1 LILLPSIYYLIT
13 SFYEKLIIGLLYMPG
28 LEIQSTGE
36 IVATYNGD
44 VVENAKW
51 NMDYDGKTMDIETLR
66 NNELAIIQLDNND
79 LSRLLQGIGMH
90 RENGLEERLNRD
102 FRQGSVQGSAPARR
116 SKCSRQG
123 SSHARR
129 SSPKRSSPKR
139 SSPKR
144 SSPKTKRV
152 RFMDDN
158 LRKSGKQKHK
168 IIIRKQGSRQGSAPA
183 RRSKRRRGSPKR
195 SSPNRS
201 SPNRSSPK
209 RSSPKR
215 SSPRSNK
222 RGSPKGKRSSPKS
235 SPKSS
240 SPRSKK
246 KSSNKKTR
254 KKIIVQEG
262 EGEGEGENMDLDLD
276 VDFDYDFNSR
286 PDIEKTIY

>member
-1 LILLPSIYYLIT
+1 
-13 SFYEKLIIGLLYMPG
+13 MPG

-51 NMDYDGKTMDIETLR
+51 NMDYDGETMDIETLR

-79 LSRLLQGIGMH
+79 LSRLFQGIGMN
-90 RENGLEERLNRD
+90 RENGLEERLHRD
-102 FRQGSVQGSAPARR
+102 FRQGSKQGSAPARR
-116 SKCSRQG
+116 S
-123 SSHARR
+123 
-129 SSPKRSSPKR
+129 SPKRRSPR
-139 SSPKR
+139 
-144 SSPKTKRV
+144 TKRV
-152 RFMDDN
+152 RFMDDT

-168 IIIRKQGSRQGSAPA
+168 IIIRKQGSVQGSAPA
-183 RRSKRRRGSPKR
+183 RRSKR
-195 SSPNRS
+195 
-201 SPNRSSPK
+201 RSSPK

-222 RGSPKGKRSSPKS
+222 RSSPKS
-235 SPKSS
+235 SP
-240 SPRSKK
+240 RRKK

-254 KKIIVQEG
+254 KKIIVQ
-262 EGEGEGENMDLDLD
+262 EGEGENMDLDLD

>member
-1 LILLPSIYYLIT
+1 
-13 SFYEKLIIGLLYMPG
+13 MPG

-44 VVENAKW
+44 VVEDAKW
-51 NMDYDGKTMDIETLR
+51 NLDYDGEKMDIETMR

-90 RENGLEERLNRD
+90 RENGLEERLQRD
-102 FRQGSVQGSAPARR
+102 FRQGSEQGSAPARR

-123 SSHARR
+123 SRQGSAPARR
-129 SSPKRSSPKR
+129 SSPKRSR
-139 SSPKR
+139 S
-144 SSPKTKRV
+144 KTKRV

-168 IIIRKQGSRQGSAPA
+168 IIIRKQGSRQA
-183 RRSKRRRGSPKR
+183 RRSKRSSPKRKR
-195 SSPNRS
+195 SSPRSKRS
-201 SPNRSSPK
+201 SPRSKRSSPKSSPK

-215 SSPRSNK
+215 R
-222 RGSPKGKRSSPKS
+222 RSSVN
-235 SPKSS
+235 
-240 SPRSKK
+240 KK

-254 KKIIVQEG
+254 KRSLQK
-262 EGEGEGENMDLDLD
+262 GENVDIDL
-276 VDFDYDFNSR
+276 DFDYDFNSR

>member
-1 LILLPSIYYLIT
+1 
-13 SFYEKLIIGLLYMPG
+13 MPG

-51 NMDYDGKTMDIETLR
+51 NMDYDGETMDIETLR

-79 LSRLLQGIGMH
+79 LSRLFQGIGMH
-90 RENGLEERLNRD
+90 RENGLEERLKRD
-102 FRQGSVQGSAPARR
+102 FVQGYVQGRTPARR
-116 SKCSRQG
+116 SK
-123 SSHARR
+123 R
-129 SSPKRSSPKR
+129 SSPKCSSPTRSSPRRSSTKR
-139 SSPKR
+139 SST
-144 SSPKTKRV
+144 KTKRV

-168 IIIRKQGSRQGSAPA
+168 IIIRKQGSVQGSAPA
-183 RRSKRRRGSPKR
+183 RRSKRSSPKR
-195 SSPNRS
+195 R
-201 SPNRSSPK
+201 RSSPK
-209 RSSPKR
+209 RR

-222 RGSPKGKRSSPKS
+222 RSSPRSSHKSSLRSSPKS
-235 SPKSS
+235 SL
-240 SPRSKK
+240 RNKK

-254 KKIIVQEG
+254 KKIIIQEV
-262 EGEGEGENMDLDLD
+262 EGEGENMDVDLD

>member
-1 LILLPSIYYLIT
+1 MT
-13 SFYEKLIIGLLYMPG
+13 G

-51 NMDYDGKTMDIETLR
+51 NMDYDGETMDIETLR

-90 RENGLEERLNRD
+90 RENGLEERLKRD
-102 FRQGSVQGSAPARR
+102 FRQGSEQSSAPARR
-116 SKCSRQG
+116 SSPKCSRQG
-123 SSHARR
+123 SAPARR

-168 IIIRKQGSRQGSAPA
+168 IIIRKQGSVQGSAPA
-183 RRSKRRRGSPKR
+183 RRSKRRSSPRSNKSSPRSKRGSPRSKR
-195 SSPNRS
+195 GSPRSNKSSPK
-201 SPNRSSPK
+201 RSSPK

-215 SSPRSNK
+215 SSPR
-222 RGSPKGKRSSPKS
+222 R
-235 SPKSS
+235 
-240 SPRSKK
+240 KK

-262 EGEGEGENMDLDLD
+262 EWEGEGENMDLDLD